1 MQNVLNT
8 CRAKLPAHMSAPR
21 MMGMCPCAHKVLFE
35 MEINEEVKLGWNS
48 DDANVLG
55 TKNTDE

>member
-8 CRAKLPAHMSAPR
+8 CGAKLPAHMSAR
-21 MMGMCPCAHKVLFE
+21 RPCAHKVLSE
-35 MEINEEVKLGWNS
+35 MEINDEVKLGWNS
-48 DDANVLG
+48 DDANVFG